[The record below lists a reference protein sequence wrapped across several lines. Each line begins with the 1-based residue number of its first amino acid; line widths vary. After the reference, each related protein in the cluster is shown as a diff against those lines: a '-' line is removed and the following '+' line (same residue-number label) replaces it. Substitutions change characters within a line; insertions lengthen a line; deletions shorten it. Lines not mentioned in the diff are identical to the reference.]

1 MLVDKIEKLTNEVRD
16 KDEALIFA
24 KAEIERLKVEMMKY
38 GLLGA

>member
-16 KDEALIFA
+16 KDESLIFA